1 MKYDVMIAGGGP
13 AGLMAAKTAVQD
25 GMKTILFEAK
35 NDITRIDRACS
46 QIFYIRKLSPSGS
59 AESGKGRALSDGY
72 IDPVT
77 AETRTECTRLHF
89 PVPGFFL
96 DYKGPLRPYLNWY
109 HISPKGFLVN
119 RYERNER
126 PWGFY
131 YNKEILVSG
140 LIEEATKSGAVI
152 QAGTRVVSAENI
164 KDGVQLKVESS
175 TGTTTYSGSA
185 AIAADGLFSQV
196 VETGGLNR
204 NRKTWDGRRLNY
216 MQYILD
222 GFNTDIR
229 DAACS
234 WLTWTVPSVNPDG
247 FVAVGLSTD
256 GCVKIGARVAGELSP
271 VAVLARFMEDARFS
285 GMFRN
290 SKIVK
295 KEATGRTR
303 GFYEPVVNPVVGNII
318 VVGDAGAIN
327 ETWIQ
332 GAIASGYQAIKAIG
346 KERENRGGFEEYRR
360 WWYQAFAF
368 NTPEYTKMV
377 SQMYPLPKICSD
389 DEIDYLWS
397 LLKGKTGIP
406 QVMISGCLDQIA
418 VERPDLHK
426 RLINSLSRV
435 R

>member
-1 MKYDVMIAGGGP
+1 
-13 AGLMAAKTAVQD
+13 
-25 GMKTILFEAK
+25 
-35 NDITRIDRACS
+35 
-46 QIFYIRKLSPSGS
+46 
-59 AESGKGRALSDGY
+59 
-72 IDPVT
+72 
-77 AETRTECTRLHF
+77 
-89 PVPGFFL
+89 
-96 DYKGPLRPYLNWY
+96 
-109 HISPKGFLVN
+109 
-119 RYERNER
+119 
-126 PWGFY
+126 
-131 YNKEILVSG
+131 
-140 LIEEATKSGAVI
+140 
-152 QAGTRVVSAENI
+152 
-164 KDGVQLKVESS
+164 
-175 TGTTTYSGSA
+175 
-185 AIAADGLFSQV
+185 
-196 VETGGLNR
+196 
-204 NRKTWDGRRLNY
+204 
-216 MQYILD
+216 
-222 GFNTDIR
+222 
-229 DAACS
+229 
-234 WLTWTVPSVNPDG
+234 VPSVNPDG

-271 VAVLARFMEDARFS
+271 VAVLARFMEDARYS

-327 ETWIQ
+327 ETWVQ

-406 QVMISGCLDQIA
+406 QAMISGCLDQIA